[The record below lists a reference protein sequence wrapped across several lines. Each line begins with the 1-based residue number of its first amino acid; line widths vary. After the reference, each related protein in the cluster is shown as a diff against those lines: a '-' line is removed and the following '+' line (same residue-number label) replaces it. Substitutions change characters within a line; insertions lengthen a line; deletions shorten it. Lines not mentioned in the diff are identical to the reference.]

1 MHGKMSPEDKDAVMN
16 NFSKIGSDINIL
28 VATTVIEVNCHV
40 HPSYPI
46 FSSLICCPI
55 KNHSCDFYRMITREN
70 TLLTHYD
77 VTYLC
82 TFRLV

>member
-40 HPSYPI
+40 HPSYLILSFLLLSVVLSKITHVI
-46 FSSLICCPI
+46 FI
-55 KNHSCDFYRMITREN
+55 E
-70 TLLTHYD
+70 
-77 VTYLC
+77 
-82 TFRLV
+82 